1 MAPAK
6 TFLFTI
12 TPGHTGTM
20 YLASLLQTNIAA
32 AKVYH
37 EMLGYGSFGVHTPD
51 VSHLT
56 LFNSQGNVA
65 KVQQFWHQKLARIA
79 ADTSVSF
86 YGETSHMLAKSGL
99 MENLYRLFS
108 HGNINIIC
116 LKRDTSK
123 VMGSLIKRFDFLNK
137 GNMWLW
143 HLDPDYPRKILNPQ
157 PFKQFGINGIRLW
170 YVYEMYTRAEY
181 YKLLFTNQGPVKFI
195 DVDIADLS
203 NAERVQSLLNQLNL
217 ANPPAKITI
226 PERKNI
232 SKTPLAEAEVNQVNT
247 MIAKLKFDPQQ
258 LAYDFFSR
266 GNRL

>member
-1 MAPAK
+1 MVHSK

-20 YLASLLQTNIAA
+20 YLASLLQTNIPSS
-32 AKVYH
+32 KVYH
-37 EMLGYGSFGVHTPD
+37 EMLGYSSFGVHTPD

-56 LFNSQGNVA
+56 LFNSQGNVT
-65 KVQQFWHQKLARIA
+65 KVQQFWQQKFIRLIN
-79 ADTSVSF
+79 DDSVSF

-99 MENLYRLFS
+99 MENLHQLIDY
-108 HGNINIIC
+108 GNINIIC

-157 PFKQFGINGIRLW
+157 PFKHFGINGIRLW

-181 YKLLFTNQGPVKFI
+181 YKLLFADQEQVNFI
-195 DVDIADLS
+195 NVDISDLS
-203 NAERVQSLLNQLNL
+203 DADQVKSFIHQLKL
-217 ANPPAKITI
+217 PSPPAQVTI

-232 SKTPLAEAEVNQVNT
+232 SKTPLSEVEINQVKT
-247 MIAKLKFDPQQ
+247 MIDKLKFDPKQ
-258 LAYDFFSR
+258 LAGEFFSR